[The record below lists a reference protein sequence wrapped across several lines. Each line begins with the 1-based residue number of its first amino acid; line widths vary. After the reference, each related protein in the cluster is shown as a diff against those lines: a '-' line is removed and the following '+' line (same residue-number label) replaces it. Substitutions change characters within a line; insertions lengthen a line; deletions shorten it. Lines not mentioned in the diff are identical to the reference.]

1 MNEAPDFWMT
11 ADSKLQTAST
21 VYSKL
26 QTNYLMPADSKQ
38 QTDFLSGAASLQTDF
53 SKTADSKLQTASTG
67 TPSCSGTAS
76 AASTTTTSP
85 KSMALSERP

>member
-1 MNEAPDFWMT
+1 MNEAPDFSTT

-38 QTDFLSGAASLQTDF
+38 QTDLLSGLAAD
-53 SKTADSKLQTASTG
+53 
-67 TPSCSGTAS
+67 
-76 AASTTTTSP
+76 
-85 KSMALSERP
+85 

>member
-38 QTDFLSGAASLQTDF
+38 QTDLLSGLAAD
-53 SKTADSKLQTASTG
+53 
-67 TPSCSGTAS
+67 
-76 AASTTTTSP
+76 
-85 KSMALSERP
+85 